1 MLELCWKCGYDH
13 LPPVGENCTG
23 LVKPRIVLRSRLV
36 TGRSKDI
43 ITVQTAHEGEGAMAE
58 GTSNVTP
65 AEPHSE
71 ELSLIA
77 EPQEAERCQRKL
89 RLKARIKELLIKKH
103 RRGSMRGGVRPN
115 GGGYDPNPKGEGR
128 YPRQWAVHPPEYFP

>member
-23 LVKPRIVLRSRLV
+23 LVKPRIVLRSRSV

-65 AEPHSE
+65 AEPDSE

-77 EPQEAERCQRKL
+77 ELQEAERCQRKL
-89 RLKARIKELLIKKH
+89 RLKARIKELLIWE
-103 RRGSMRGGVRPN
+103 RIWE
-115 GGGYDPNPKGEGR
+115 KGPIGNFFTNSIAEKLPFKTLQTILK
-128 YPRQWAVHPPEYFP
+128 YS